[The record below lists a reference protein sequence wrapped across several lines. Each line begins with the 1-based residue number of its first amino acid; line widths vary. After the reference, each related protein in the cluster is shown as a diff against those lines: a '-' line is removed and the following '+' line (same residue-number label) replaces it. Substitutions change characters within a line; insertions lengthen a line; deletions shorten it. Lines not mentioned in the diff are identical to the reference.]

1 MTTNADQILADIER
15 ARAQAATARA
25 NAAAAQARGEVYLVA
40 QYTAQAQS
48 NEQNAQALQ
57 IQYNAAVN
65 SPGTASAGQVV
76 ADEQKGNSNNSNTQN
91 PSAPAQTVPVFTQDQ
106 INRNLETGTNDRVRT
121 TTETQAT
128 PPAPLQPFASPG
140 DEDAVQA
147 PFSNTRGG
155 AGAPQEDG
163 TPKNSLSVQQTI
175 NANFSQRIEPRPN
188 ILDEYASYTYSIT
201 WYLLTPE
208 QFNQMSV
215 QSKINISNWQILVQ
229 SGGASI
235 TPGNGQPGRNEFFS
249 NDYYLDNFVIETF
262 TEGKGTGGPMNLGE
276 LNFTVTEPNGFT
288 LIENLYRAVSSTY
301 KKANINVSAS
311 EYVQADYCIC
321 IRFYGYNEFGELQQ
335 VGRTTNP
342 GGGRPGVAVSTDSRA
357 VVEKFIPFRIAELK
371 TKIVSKAV
379 EYQIQGHPVGYNTAF
394 SSQRGTIPFA
404 YELAGSNVGE
414 LLNGRPV
421 GTNYT
426 KSDGRPNTSNPPSA
440 NPTQPAEPTTGAGV
454 DANGNFTGD
463 ITPGS
468 FSSVIGA

>member
-1 MTTNADQILADIER
+1 MSETTDLLARIARLQEQIAQDQ
-15 ARAQAATARA
+15 AQLSTARQEFRDRL
-25 NAAAAQARGEVYLVA
+25 AARLEFGISQKQQQLAELQGQL
-40 QYTAQAQS
+40 AQAQ
-48 NEQNAQALQ
+48 QRDAQ
-57 IQYNAAVN
+57 
-65 SPGTASAGQVV
+65 GTASAGQVV
-76 ADEQKGNSNNSNTQN
+76 AEEQKGNANDSTTQN
-91 PSAPAQTVPVFTQDQ
+91 PQSPFVQSNTGLNVLPEDQ
-106 INRNLETGTNDRVRT
+106 IETGTNGRLRPLN
-121 TTETQAT
+121 ETQAT
-128 PPAPLQPFASPG
+128 PPAPPQPFSVLDDDGNVLPTT
-140 DEDAVQA
+140 
-147 PFSNTRGG
+147 PSTSRG
-155 AGAPQEDG
+155 AGAPTDDG

-215 QSKINISNWQILVQ
+215 QNKINISNWQILVQ

-311 EYVQADYCIC
+311 EYGQADYCIC

-342 GGGRPGVAVSTDSRA
+342 GGGRSGVAVSTDVRA

-379 EYQIQGHPVGYNTAF
+379 EYQIQGQPVGYNTAF

-440 NPTQPAEPTTGAGV
+440 NPTSPANTDSAGV
-454 DANGNFTGD
+454 DANGNFTG
-463 ITPGS
+463 ITYNPNA
-468 FSSVIGA
+468 VVAP